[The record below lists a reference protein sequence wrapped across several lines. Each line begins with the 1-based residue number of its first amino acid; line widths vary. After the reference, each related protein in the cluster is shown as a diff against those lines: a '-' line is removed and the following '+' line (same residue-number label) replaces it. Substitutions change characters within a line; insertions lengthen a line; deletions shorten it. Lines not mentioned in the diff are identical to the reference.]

1 MTTAVRPPNM
11 ARVSTCGETRVLEA
25 LGDRQRQLLLLLLNN
40 KTGLTVDDLSTQL
53 QITRNAVRQ
62 HLAAL
67 ERDDLVRRG
76 DTKPSGGRPEQLY
89 LLSDRGGELF
99 PRRYSWFSELLI
111 EAMAN
116 EVGREA
122 VGVKL
127 EHMGRAVGRQL
138 SGSGYPAPDLDGRVA
153 AIAKIMQELGY
164 AARVAESPAVQT
176 IDANNCVFHSL
187 AAKFPEVCR
196 FDLGLIGGFA
206 DATVDHQECMVRGG
220 RMCRFKLAPVPRR
233 SGGRT

>member
-1 MTTAVRPPNM
+1 MHGAPIRGD
-11 ARVSTCGETRVLEA
+11 SEVLET
-25 LGDRQRQLLLLLLNN
+25 LGERQRQLLLLLLNN
-40 KTGLTVDDLSTQL
+40 KAGLTVDDLSAQL

-111 EAMAN
+111 EAMAS
-116 EVGREA
+116 EVGHDA
-122 VGVKL
+122 VGARL
-127 EHMGRAVGRQL
+127 EQMGRAVGRQL
-138 SGSGYPAPDLDGRVA
+138 SGAGQAAPDLDGRVA
-153 AIAKIMQELGY
+153 AMAKIMQELGY
-164 AARVAESPAVQT
+164 AARVAASPATQT
-176 IDANNCVFHSL
+176 IDASNCVFHHL

-196 FDLGLIGGFA
+196 FDLGLIGAFA

-220 RMCRFKLAPVPRR
+220 RMCRFKLAPTPRR
-233 SGGRT
+233 PGGRT

>member
-1 MTTAVRPPNM
+1 MLETL
-11 ARVSTCGETRVLEA
+11 GE
-25 LGDRQRQLLLLLLNN
+25 RQQQLLLLLLNN
-40 KTGLTVDDLSTQL
+40 KAGLTVDDLSAQL

-111 EAMAN
+111 EAMAS
-116 EVGREA
+116 EIGRDA
-122 VGVKL
+122 VGAKL
-127 EHMGRAVGRQL
+127 EQMGRAVGRQL
-138 SGSGYPAPDLDGRVA
+138 VGSGAAAPDLGGRVA
-153 AIAKIMQELGY
+153 AMAKIMQELGY
-164 AARVAESPAVQT
+164 AARVAESPAAQT
-176 IDANNCVFHSL
+176 IDASNCVFHHL

-196 FDLGLIGGFA
+196 FDLGLIGAFA

-220 RMCRFKLAPVPRR
+220 RKCRFKLAPTPRR
-233 SGGRT
+233 PGGKA

>member
-1 MTTAVRPPNM
+1 
-11 ARVSTCGETRVLEA
+11 VLET
-25 LGDRQRQLLLLLLNN
+25 LGERQRQLLLLLLKN
-40 KTGLTVDDLSTQL
+40 KTGLTVDALSADL

-111 EAMAN
+111 ETMAS
-116 EVGREA
+116 EVGRDA
-122 VGVKL
+122 VGAKL
-127 EHMGRAVGRQL
+127 EQMGRAVGRQL
-138 SGSGYPAPDLDGRVA
+138 SSSGPAATDLGGRVA
-153 AIAKIMQELGY
+153 AMAKIMQEMGY
-164 AARVAESPAVQT
+164 AARVAESPAMQT
-176 IDANNCVFHSL
+176 IDASNCVFHHL

-196 FDLGLIGGFA
+196 FDLGLIGAFA

-220 RMCRFKLAPVPRR
+220 HKCRFKLAPAPRR
-233 SGGRT
+233 SGSRT

>member
-1 MTTAVRPPNM
+1 M

-127 EHMGRAVGRQL
+127 EHIGRAVGRQL